1 MLKDTQHSGQ
11 AGVRTHDLG
20 LRVCKDTQRSGQV
33 GVRTHDLWVTSE
45 VPCSRTH
52 NTVVRSGFELTTF
65 GLRVKCLAQG
75 HTTQWSGRGSN
86 SRPLGYEW
94 SALLK
99 DTQHSGQAGVRTHD
113 LWVTSK
119 VPCSRTHNAVVRP
132 GFELTTLGLR
142 VKCLAQ
148 GHTTQWSGRGSN
160 SRPLGYEWSALLK
173 DTQRSGQAGVR
184 THDPWVTS
192 KVPCSRTHNAVVR
205 PGFELT
211 TFGLRV
217 KCLAQGH
224 TTQWSGRGSNS
235 RPLGYE

>member
-1 MLKDTQHSGQ
+1 MLKDTQ
-11 AGVRTHDLG
+11 R
-20 LRVCKDTQRSGQV
+20 
-33 GVRTHDLWVTSE
+33 
-45 VPCSRTH
+45 
-52 NTVVRSGFELTTF
+52 
-65 GLRVKCLAQG
+65 
-75 HTTQWSGRGSN
+75 
-86 SRPLGYEW
+86 
-94 SALLK
+94 
-99 DTQHSGQAGVRTHD
+99 SGQAGVRTHD

-132 GFELTTLGLR
+132 GFELTTFGLR

-148 GHTTQWSGRGSN
+148 GHNTV
-160 SRPLGYEWSALLK
+160 A
-173 DTQRSGQAGVR
+173 
-184 THDPWVTS
+184 
-192 KVPCSRTHNAVVR
+192 R

>member
-11 AGVRTHDLG
+11 AGD
-20 LRVCKDTQRSGQV
+20 
-33 GVRTHDLWVTSE
+33 RTHDLWVTSK

-52 NTVVRSGFELTTF
+52 NTVVRPGIELTTF

-86 SRPLGYEW
+86 SRPLGLGLYESNS

-113 LWVTSK
+113 LWVTSE
-119 VPCSRTHNAVVRP
+119 VPCSRTHN
-132 GFELTTLGLR
+132 T
-142 VKCLAQ
+142 
-148 GHTTQWSGRGSN
+148 
-160 SRPLGYEWSALLK
+160 
-173 DTQRSGQAGVR
+173 
-184 THDPWVTS
+184 
-192 KVPCSRTHNAVVR
+192 VVR